1 MNDKLPN
8 NGNGSDVL
16 TAYIRELRKRP
27 MTKLSRAEATLLI
40 GDSPFI
46 KLETNPENPCSGGRP
61 REDKLATMARE
72 LKDQGKSCKEI
83 KKIVESTTNDHR
95 SEDAYRKLAAQNR
108 KKPCLKLIP

>member
-40 GDSPFI
+40 RDSLSI
-46 KLETNPENPCSGGRP
+46 KLETNPENPWSGGRP
-61 REDKLATMARE
+61 REDKLAEMVCE
-72 LKDQGKSCKEI
+72 LRNQGKSYKEI
-83 KKIVESTTNDHR
+83 KQIVESTTNDHR

-108 KKPCLKLIP
+108 KKPCLKFIP